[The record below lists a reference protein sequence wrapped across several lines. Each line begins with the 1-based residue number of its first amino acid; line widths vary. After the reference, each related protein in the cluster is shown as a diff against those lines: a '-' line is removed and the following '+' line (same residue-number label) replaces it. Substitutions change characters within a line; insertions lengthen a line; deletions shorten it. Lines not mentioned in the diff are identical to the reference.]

1 MSTINYIH
9 QTEKISNS
17 LSNRIS
23 EGLVRIEDILTD
35 GKIYG
40 AITPIERNTIKSL
53 VKESQKSGLTYE
65 DSVLSLT
72 EYFKQ
77 RDYKLKEYT
86 SVGPSGPATT
96 ANANVAPAAGNTVT
110 NKPLD
115 SKGIDAMAQML
126 RNAGLSQSQL
136 NQVTNKAKQG
146 I

>member
-9 QTEKISNS
+9 QTEKISNG

-23 EGLVRIEDILTD
+23 KGLVRIEDILTD

-53 VKESQKSGLTYE
+53 VKESQKSGLNYE
-65 DSVLSLT
+65 DSVLALT

-96 ANANVAPAAGNTVT
+96 ANANVAAAAGNTVT

-126 RNAGLSQSQL
+126 ETLGYRNH
-136 NQVTNKAKQG
+136 N
-146 I
+146 